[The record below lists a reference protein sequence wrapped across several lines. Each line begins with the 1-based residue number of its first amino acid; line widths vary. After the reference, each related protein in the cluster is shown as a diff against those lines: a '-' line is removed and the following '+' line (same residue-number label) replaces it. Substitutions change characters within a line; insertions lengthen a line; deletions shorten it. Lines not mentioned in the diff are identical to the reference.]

1 MRKFFVVLIVTFLF
15 LVLPSEIFAAP
26 NKVKLDLSYVYT
38 VNSLG
43 KLSIEVSSKYT
54 NESPGY
60 LVTFP
65 SKSEFLLYALKK
77 YENKEDLIKSL
88 ESQLNSL
95 RISLNNTPVTY
106 TVDKKE
112 GEYNISFNINKQ
124 IPYKQSLTLT
134 KKYENIDLVEHIG
147 NIYNIYIPESP
158 QISAETLNNFNISLT
173 TKLIISKDLG
183 PINFSTGEYKDDGKT
198 YTFDLSSKENSKK
211 THLVQIGASQTW
223 KFKLVQKVDTKNSDG
238 LNLIKYELELPHND
252 SSLNQ
257 EVFYS
262 SFSPLPE
269 KVESDKEGN
278 LTAMYYLDSSVS
290 EIVVEGF
297 AVLNKENNITNSF
310 IPDKSKYT
318 SPEIY
323 WESDNSLILNETSK
337 FKSSSITDKLS
348 ETYDFVVSK
357 VDYDNLKLGIN
368 NVRQGAVATLKNG
381 SGVCMEYS
389 DLLIT
394 MLRAQGIP
402 SRAVFGY
409 GYDPSKKN
417 TLPEKHQW
425 VQAYVEGTGWVS
437 LDPTWG
443 NTSRRF
449 IGSDFD
455 HFSWFYS
462 TTNVDIPAE
471 GIRLGATT
479 GDTSFNNPDIFIEPI
494 EGNVL
499 TEKLL
504 KADELS
510 ETFKLDNLNSLIFSF
525 RTYINIKYLLGGLSV
540 ILLISMGSR
549 IFVFIKHQR

>member
-15 LVLPSEIFAAP
+15 LVLPSETFAGP
-26 NKVKLDLSYVYT
+26 NKVKLDLSYIYT

-43 KLSIEVSSKYT
+43 KLNIEISSKYT

-65 SKSEFLLYALKK
+65 NKSEFLLYALKK

-88 ESQLNSL
+88 DSQLNSL
-95 RISLNNTPVTY
+95 KINLNNTPVTY

-112 GEYNISFNINKQ
+112 DEYNVSFNIIKQ
-124 IPYKQSLTLT
+124 IPYKQSLTVT
-134 KKYENIDLVEHIG
+134 KKYENIDLIEHIG
-147 NIYNIYIPESP
+147 SIYNIYVPESP
-158 QISAETLNNFNISLT
+158 QISAETLSNFNISLT

-198 YTFDLSSKENSKK
+198 YVFDLSSKENSKK
-211 THLVQIGASQTW
+211 THLIQIGSSQTW
-223 KFKLVQKVDTKNSDG
+223 KFKLLQKVDTKNSDN

-252 SSLNQ
+252 ASLNQ
-257 EVFYS
+257 EVFFS
-262 SFSPLPE
+262 SFIPLPE
-269 KVESDKEGN
+269 EVVSDPEGN
-278 LTAMYYLDSSVS
+278 LKAIYYLDSSVS

-297 AVLNKENNITNSF
+297 SILNKENNISDTF
-310 IPDKSKYT
+310 IPDKTKYT

-323 WESDNSLILNETSK
+323 WESDDPLILNETSK
-337 FKSSSITDKLS
+337 FKSTSNTDKLS
-348 ETYDFVVSK
+348 ETYDFVVGK

-394 MLRAQGIP
+394 LLRAQGIP
-402 SRAVFGY
+402 ARAVFGY
-409 GYDPSKKN
+409 GYDPTKKN

-425 VQAYVEGTGWVS
+425 VQAYIEGTGWVS

-462 TTNVDIPAE
+462 TTNVDTPPE
-471 GIRLGATT
+471 GIRLGTT
-479 GDTSFNNPDIFIEPI
+479 TTDTTFNNPDIFIEPV
-494 EGNVL
+494 EGKVL

-510 ETFKLDNLNSLIFSF
+510 NTFKLDTLNNLIFSI
-525 RTYINIKYLLGGLSV
+525 RTYINIKYLLIGLSV
-540 ILLISMGSR
+540 IFLIFIGSRVFLLI
-549 IFVFIKHQR
+549 KHRR

>member
-15 LVLPSEIFAAP
+15 LVLPSETFAAP
-26 NKVKLDLSYVYT
+26 NKVKLDLSYIYT

-43 KLSIEVSSKYT
+43 KLNIEISSKYT

-65 SKSEFLLYALKK
+65 NKSEFLLYALKK

-88 ESQLNSL
+88 DSQLNSL
-95 RISLNNTPVTY
+95 KINLNNTPVTY

-112 GEYNISFNINKQ
+112 EEYNVSFNIIRQ
-124 IPYKQSLTLT
+124 IPYKQSLTVT
-134 KKYENIDLVEHIG
+134 KKYENIDLIEHIG
-147 NIYNIYIPESP
+147 SIYNIYVPESP

-198 YTFDLSSKENSKK
+198 YIFDLSSKENSKK
-211 THLVQIGASQTW
+211 THLIQIGSSQTW
-223 KFKLVQKVDTKNSDG
+223 KFKLLQKVDTTNSDN

-252 SSLNQ
+252 TSLNQ

-262 SFSPLPE
+262 SFTPLPE
-269 KVESDKEGN
+269 EVVSDPEGN
-278 LTAMYYLDSSVS
+278 LKAIYYLDSSVS

-297 AVLNKENNITNSF
+297 SILNKENNISDTF
-310 IPDKSKYT
+310 IPDKTKYT

-323 WESDNSLILNETSK
+323 WESDNPLILNETSK
-337 FKSSSITDKLS
+337 FKSTSNTDKLS
-348 ETYDFVVSK
+348 ETYDFVVGK

-394 MLRAQGIP
+394 LLRAQGIAA
-402 SRAVFGY
+402 RAVFGY

-425 VQAYVEGTGWVS
+425 VQAYIEGTGWVS

-462 TTNVDIPAE
+462 TTNVDTPPE
-471 GIRLGATT
+471 GIRLGTT
-479 GDTSFNNPDIFIEPI
+479 TTDTTFNNPDIFIEPV
-494 EGNVL
+494 EGKVL

-510 ETFKLDNLNSLIFSF
+510 NTFKLDTLNNLIFSI
-525 RTYINIKYLLGGLSV
+525 RTYINIKYLLIGLSV
-540 ILLISMGSR
+540 IFLIFIGSRVFLLI
-549 IFVFIKHQR
+549 KHRR